1 MKQIN
6 IQYTILQVAAI
17 EDKYGSKT
25 IEYNYSKPPQKFKT
39 KMKFESNNEARI
51 LVNNEDQEDTKE
63 QSVTE
68 IVEET
73 ELTERQQ
80 QQDDTAGFFEEHFLL
95 VIVSSSILGVIIF
108 VLLISFLLSLCDK
121 SRDSEIIRKDEEENL
136 NTGSTGPKKE
146 LSYKEKRV
154 LSLFA
159 QSQK

>member
-1 MKQIN
+1 
-6 IQYTILQVAAI
+6 
-17 EDKYGSKT
+17 
-25 IEYNYSKPPQKFKT
+25 
-39 KMKFESNNEARI
+39 MKFESNNEARI

-80 QQDDTAGFFEEHFLL
+80 QDDKAGFFEEHFLL

-159 QSQK
+159 KSQN